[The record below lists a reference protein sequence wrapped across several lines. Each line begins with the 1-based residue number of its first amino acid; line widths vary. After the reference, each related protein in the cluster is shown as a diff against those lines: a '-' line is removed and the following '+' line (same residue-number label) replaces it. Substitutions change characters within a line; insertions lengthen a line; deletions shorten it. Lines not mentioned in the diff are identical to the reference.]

1 MQTDTMSSSSTRG
14 RLGGRSLVWFSLL
27 AAAAVC
33 LVSAGQ
39 VKDEDTDEWVEQ
51 EEDESYPAVAKWGN
65 FKLSEVVVILG
76 KLKFQG
82 QIVAISEEYLEWK
95 GQMQNELAKVPY
107 NEKTDKEKWDDE
119 ERLDEMNENNYK
131 QLLQIWTALARP
143 SALRSS
149 EQNTRL
155 KNFNSLV
162 DAERAKR
169 DAPDIAKSSYVLFD
183 REQSNDVEAA
193 EVAEYEARVLEAIV
207 LASSVAEGKICE
219 LHDEIALVEHPLFS
233 VGSKL
238 CCAYCY
244 VTLYK
249 YIYIY
254 IYVSYTCISLCVK
267 EMCVCV
273 FTSIIFTGDDAQL
286 LLLLDSYEKEMVR
299 VGARLRKFKGKPT
312 LHAVCATVEFAAQHI
327 EDCDEGPC
335 PPPEDHDEGG
345 EVETASGNLRGSSS
359 TDSPTSSS
367 TSDSEEE
374 DS

>member
-183 REQSNDVEAA
+183 REQSND
-193 EVAEYEARVLEAIV
+193 
-207 LASSVAEGKICE
+207 G
-219 LHDEIALVEHPLFS
+219 LF
-233 VGSKL
+233 L
-238 CCAYCY
+238 CCVSCTIPSICTLCCCIYCAAA
-244 VTLYK
+244 LYACL
-249 YIYIY
+249 YALLLRLLSGCMLHVLPSCVHGLEYCLSVCCMCY
-254 IYVSYTCISLCVK
+254 LTLCV
-267 EMCVCV
+267 
-273 FTSIIFTGDDAQL
+273 
-286 LLLLDSYEKEMVR
+286 
-299 VGARLRKFKGKPT
+299 
-312 LHAVCATVEFAAQHI
+312 
-327 EDCDEGPC
+327 
-335 PPPEDHDEGG
+335 
-345 EVETASGNLRGSSS
+345 
-359 TDSPTSSS
+359 
-367 TSDSEEE
+367 
-374 DS
+374 

>member
-183 REQSNDVEAA
+183 REQSNDEAA
-193 EVAEYEARVLEAIV
+193 EVEEYEARVLEAIV
-207 LASSVAEGKICE
+207 LAAVVGQGKACE
-219 LHDEIALVEHPLFS
+219 LYDEIDLVEHPSFP
-233 VGSKL
+233 VGK
-238 CCAYCY
+238 
-244 VTLYK
+244 
-249 YIYIY
+249 
-254 IYVSYTCISLCVK
+254 
-267 EMCVCV
+267 
-273 FTSIIFTGDDAQL
+273 DDAQL

-299 VGARLRKFKGKPT
+299 VGARLKKFKGNRS